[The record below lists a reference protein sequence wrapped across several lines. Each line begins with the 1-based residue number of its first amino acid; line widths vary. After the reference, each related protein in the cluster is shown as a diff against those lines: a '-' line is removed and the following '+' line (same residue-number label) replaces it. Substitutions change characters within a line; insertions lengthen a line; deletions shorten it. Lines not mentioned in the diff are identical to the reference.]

1 MPANSEEIV
10 GHSSFAAALRVY
22 AGIDGRLNLG
32 EIVMTIRLRLME
44 IVSKVVRTMR
54 FSWYRVLG
62 YSNIDKSAILES
74 KLILDKV
81 NPSGIH
87 IGANTLVGSHALI
100 LSHEHV
106 KRDSL
111 DDRKPWMT
119 DTFIGRN
126 CFIGV
131 RATILPGV
139 RIGDE
144 VVVGASTV
152 VTKDVPSNCVV
163 VGNPG
168 RIVRTN
174 IRMDERAYM
183 RVDPAPQS
191 DSRP

>member
-1 MPANSEEIV
+1 
-10 GHSSFAAALRVY
+10 
-22 AGIDGRLNLG
+22 
-32 EIVMTIRLRLME
+32 
-44 IVSKVVRTMR
+44 
-54 FSWYRVLG
+54 
-62 YSNIDKSAILES
+62 
-74 KLILDKV
+74 
-81 NPSGIH
+81 
-87 IGANTLVGSHALI
+87 
-100 LSHEHV
+100 
-106 KRDSL
+106 
-111 DDRKPWMT
+111 MT
-119 DTFIGRN
+119 DTYIGRN

-183 RVDPAPQS
+183 RLAPDTRS
-191 DSRP
+191 DTQPGRKE